1 MYFGI
6 EFRIRAGE
14 YSDFVV
20 FIDLAN
26 VCCAFCFALCS
37 CGLSALYCFLLGEI
51 HTLQVDQLFGS

>member
-20 FIDLAN
+20 FVDLAN

-51 HTLQVDQLFGS
+51 HT